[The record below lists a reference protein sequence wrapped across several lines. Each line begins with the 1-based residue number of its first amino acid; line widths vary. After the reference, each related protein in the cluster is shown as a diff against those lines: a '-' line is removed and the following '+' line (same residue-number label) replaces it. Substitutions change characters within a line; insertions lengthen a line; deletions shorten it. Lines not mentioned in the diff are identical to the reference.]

1 MKNSM
6 QKGFTLIELM
16 IVIAIIG
23 VLAAVAIPAYQDYIA
38 KAQVAEAAS
47 IGGGVKTEVA
57 AVFSSDATCPANTSA
72 AAGNIA
78 IASSISGKYIASVTT
93 AGTAAATGGCTV
105 TAKFKATGVN
115 SKLQDKVF
123 TYTLVVGTNNVTSWT
138 CGSDVDASI
147 RPKTCGTL
155 AAPI

>member
-23 VLAAVAIPAYQDYIA
+23 VLAAVVVPAYQDYIA

-72 AAGNIA
+72 AEGNIA
-78 IASSISGKYIASVTT
+78 KAADISGKYITSVTT
-93 AGTAAATGGCTV
+93 AGTAALTGGCTV
-105 TAKFKATGVN
+105 TAKFKSTGVN
-115 SKLQDKVF
+115 FKLQDKVF
-123 TYTLVVGTNNVTSWT
+123 THTLVVGTNNVTSWT

-147 RPKTCGTL
+147 RPKTCGTIL
-155 AAPI
+155 API